1 MRTAAVGAFVVR
13 MAFSLSLVG
22 SLFLGA
28 DHAGGEDVLL
38 ARGAVQVKFDAASR
52 TLEVADD
59 DLGPVLRGGVIRAR
73 VGPQAVSSDQPGLK
87 AEVAEVQGRKE
98 LLVGLGETARLRIGI
113 GEEGQVELRTEGPL
127 DGPITC
133 QATAAMGPRP
143 VVAVLVDQKPAD
155 NKVLVTT
162 LGPAEVPAARSL
174 YDAQRDLAVTAEAAG
189 SVRWQ
194 PGDGW
199 KLVAEAPSGGL
210 VLTLRLQRDYYRDRL
225 KIAHYAPLGK
235 QQRWPTAPVVAM
247 TWYGIEGWKGR
258 PAQRKEWLYP
268 NVDWVAKHLLP
279 YAGENLVFQLDD
291 NYPLDDKIMRE
302 FSDYIRSKG
311 LVPGIWFTPYVVAPV
326 SEAAKHPARFLHDAA
341 GKTIPAFGGITYGG
355 AGQSSTAVLNVT
367 NPEAVKARFGMW
379 WRKASETWNYD
390 FFKIDGQPNVVDAYR
405 KAVDGGGIEGY
416 RKGLEVARS
425 IVGPEKFINGCWGI
439 PLEAIGRVNGSRTG
453 GDTGN
458 DPHAIGMIVQ
468 WNFLNNV
475 CWWCDPDAAA
485 NLYRATVERTRLNAQ
500 ARVLTGQ
507 QFLTDDVWTKVPPGI
522 CRVWQLSYPTLDIRP
537 VNLYK
542 IDNWHDYDLMDLR
555 VAKPW
560 GTWDVVGLFN
570 YDGSPVEKVLDL
582 GRLPLAAPEV
592 HVFEYWSSQYL
603 GRHSRSAK
611 IPRRM
616 AAYEGQVFSLVPA
629 DPADANRPALV
640 STSRHVTQGA
650 ADVDQLAW
658 GQENE
663 EDKGWIAAGAS
674 SRLVAGDPYT
684 LVFAA
689 PRYQVA
695 SVQSSMRSKVSR
707 TGSVHRV
714 EMLPEKSGS
723 GRWQVAFEPLA
734 GPCLAVSTA
743 AIDVPQGT
751 SGQFEIQSFGPK
763 GDRFRVRVSDARVK
777 VTPPEGSLGP
787 WPAKQTVNVSA
798 ESVKLEPGDAAEL
811 KVAVEA
817 ASNPLAREGV
827 VVRVH
832 APPPE
837 NFALKAKAT
846 ASSIWGDG
854 YEASK
859 ANDGS
864 DATRWNSREG
874 DVGGCWLELTWPQ
887 PVEFNRVVIDECTD
901 FGPRIQSWRL
911 EAGTEQM
918 GPIARGDGAGRQHL
932 VKLPQTVKAT
942 RLRLTVERASVVPTI
957 WELKAFRGP
966 ERN

>member
-1 MRTAAVGAFVVR
+1 MRTAAVSAFVAR
-13 MAFSLSLVG
+13 MMFFLLPACSLLVATDRA
-22 SLFLGA
+22 L
-28 DHAGGEDVLL
+28 GEDVLL
-38 ARGAVQVKFDAASR
+38 ARGSVQVKFDAASR
-52 TLEVADD
+52 TFEVADD

-73 VGPQAVSSDQPGLK
+73 VGQHAVSSDRPGLK
-87 AEVAEVQGRKE
+87 AELAEVQGRKE

-113 GEEGQVELRTEGPL
+113 GEEGQVELRTEGSL

-133 QATAAMGPRP
+133 QAAAVMGPRP
-143 VVAVLVDQKPAD
+143 VVAALLDQKPAD
-155 NKVLVTT
+155 RSVLVTT
-162 LGPAEVPAARSL
+162 LGPAEVPGARSL
-174 YDAQRDLAVTAEAAG
+174 FDPQRDLAVTAEAAG
-189 SVRWQ
+189 SVRWR
-194 PGDGW
+194 PGDGG
-199 KLVAEAPSGGL
+199 KLVAEAPKGGL
-210 VLTLRLQRDYYRDRL
+210 VLTIRLQRNYYRDRL
-225 KIAHYAPLGK
+225 KIARYAPRQK

-326 SEAAKHPARFLHDAA
+326 SEAAKHPSWFLHDAA

-355 AGQSSTAVLNVT
+355 SGQKSTAVLNAT
-367 NPEAVKARFGMW
+367 NPEAVKTWFAMW

-390 FFKIDGQPNVVDAYR
+390 FFKIDGQPNVADAYR

-416 RKGLEVARS
+416 RKGLQLARA
-425 IVGPEKFINGCWGI
+425 IVGREKFINGCWGI
-439 PLEAIGRVNGSRTG
+439 PLEAIGRVDGSRTG

-458 DPHAIGMIVQ
+458 DPHAISMIVQ

-507 QFLTDDVWTKVPPGI
+507 QFLTDDVWTKVPAEI
-522 CRVWQLSYPTLDIRP
+522 CRVWQLSYPTLDILP

-542 IDNWHDYDLMDLR
+542 IDNWHDYDLVDLR
-555 VAKPW
+555 VARPW

-582 GRLPLAAPEV
+582 GRLPLAAAEV

-603 GRHSRSAK
+603 GRHPRNAK
-611 IPRRM
+611 IPRRL

-629 DPADANRPALV
+629 EADRPALL

-650 ADVDQLAW
+650 ADLDEFAW
-658 GQENE
+658 RQE
-663 EDKGWIAAGAS
+663 GPRWIATGAS
-674 SRLVAGDPYT
+674 SRLVAGDPYG

-689 PRYQVA
+689 PRYRVA
-695 SVQSSMRSKVSR
+695 SVQSSMPSKASR
-707 TGSVHRV
+707 TGPVLRV

-734 GPCLAVSTA
+734 GPCLAASTA
-743 AIDVPQGT
+743 ALDLRQGS

-763 GDRFRVRVSDARVK
+763 GDRYRVRASDARVR
-777 VTPPEGSLGP
+777 VTPAEGELGP
-787 WPAKQTVNVSA
+787 WPAKQAVTVSA
-798 ESVKLEPGDAAEL
+798 ESIKLEPGDAAEL
-811 KVAVEA
+811 KVVVEP
-817 ASNPLAREGV
+817 ASNPLVPEAV

-837 NFALKAKAT
+837 NLALKAKAT
-846 ASSIWGDG
+846 ASSIWSEG

-864 DATRWNSREG
+864 DATRWNSRQG
-874 DVGGCWLELTWPQ
+874 DVNGSWLELTWPQ
-887 PVEFNRVVIDECTD
+887 AVEFNRVVIDECID
-901 FGPRIQSWRL
+901 FGPRIQAWRL

-918 GPIARGDGAGRQHL
+918 TPIARGEGAGRQHL
-932 VKLPQTVKAT
+932 VKLPQIVKAT

-957 WELKAFRGP
+957 WELKAFRSP
-966 ERN
+966 DKR